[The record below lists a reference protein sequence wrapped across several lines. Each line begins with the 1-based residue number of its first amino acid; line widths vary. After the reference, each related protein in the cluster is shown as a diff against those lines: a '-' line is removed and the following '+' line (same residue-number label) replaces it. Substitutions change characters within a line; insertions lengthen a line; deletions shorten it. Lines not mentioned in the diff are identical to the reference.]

1 MLRGAILNDK
11 TYKKAGVDLDLAAKI
26 KKSISNPI
34 ISTHNKQ
41 VLNGLGSFGSMF
53 ELKGFNQ
60 PIIVSSTDGVGTK
73 LKLAIELD
81 CYDFIGVD
89 LVNAC
94 VNDIVVCGA
103 KPLFF
108 LDYIAVNKLDN
119 FVINKLISGMSK
131 ACINVGCAL
140 IGGETAQ
147 MPGIYKNKDFDMA
160 GFVVGAVEKAQ
171 VLNPL
176 DVKEQDV
183 IIGLSSEGLHTNGY
197 SLVRHALSIDENPQ
211 ILNKFYSDL
220 GSTLGAALLKPHISY
235 VESIL
240 SVLPYIKSAA
250 HITGGGLIEN
260 IPRAFSS
267 DLAAYIDLSAWDV
280 LSIFNIIQAEGN
292 IAEEEM
298 YKVFNMGL
306 GMIVICDK
314 KMEDNVLSSISGSF
328 KIGYISKR
336 IGESQ
341 VIF

>member
-1 MLRGAILNDK
+1 MLEFFKSLVIQKINRHSIK
-11 TYKKAGVDLDLAAKI
+11 VKK
-26 KKSISNPI
+26 
-34 ISTHNKQ
+34 
-41 VLNGLGSFGSMF
+41 
-53 ELKGFNQ
+53 
-60 PIIVSSTDGVGTK
+60 
-73 LKLAIELD
+73 AIELD

>member
-1 MLRGAILNDK
+1 MNDK

>member
-1 MLRGAILNDK
+1 LNDK

>member
-1 MLRGAILNDK
+1 MNDK

-336 IGESQ
+336 IDESQ